1 MNELG
6 ISSSNGDGS
15 LPAEQMS
22 GDAACHE
29 RPQKR
34 SIPSQ
39 QGSGGE
45 LVSVAKTDLAPG
57 AAANLG
63 LKLEPVHGDKEYK
76 REDELLPSPYLHHVS
91 SSRHSTEESPGS
103 R

>member
-1 MNELG
+1 METALCLLSRCLETQPVMKG
-6 ISSSNGDGS
+6 
-15 LPAEQMS
+15 P
-22 GDAACHE
+22 
-29 RPQKR
+29 RKK